1 MCVCEGVEWGGVCVW
16 GYERKGSAYRSNH
29 LHSMRTHVEQLRTR
43 TPRGRRAPCA
53 CLPAHRVAR
62 AAVNNTVQQGT
73 RGPCHGAQP
82 ARQSQGVQTLAAKCG
97 GRGAV
102 HVTAVS
108 VAPSRETRRTRC
120 NPTRTSK
127 IYKSGGGVR
136 WGVCGCVC
144 VRRML
149 ERMASFSKL
158 QDGPKHRFSKILIH
172 VCTRVLRSDT
182 ATGHSRLWAQQ

>member
-1 MCVCEGVEWGGVCVW
+1 LCVCEGVEWGGVCVW
-16 GYERKGSAYRSNH
+16 GYERNGSAYRSNH

-43 TPRGRRAPCA
+43 TPCGRRVPCA

-127 IYKSGGGVR
+127 ICTSGGGVR
-136 WGVCGCVC
+136 WGVSGCVC
-144 VRRML
+144 V
-149 ERMASFSKL
+149 
-158 QDGPKHRFSKILIH
+158 
-172 VCTRVLRSDT
+172 VCVGSREGEGGTTHTVLAAAISAAAARK
-182 ATGHSRLWAQQ
+182 